1 MTKRMAVVLAA
12 GKGTRMKSDLYKV
25 MHPVNGLPMVEHVL
39 RAVEDSEVTQ
49 IVTIVGHGAD
59 TVKDAL
65 GDRSQY
71 ALQEEQLGTGHAVQ
85 QAESVLGNEEGNT
98 LVICGDTPLLT
109 AETLTALFKHH
120 EETGAKGTILSAE
133 IANPFGYGR
142 VIREED
148 NSVSHIVEEKDATDE
163 ERKVTEINSGTYV
176 FDNKALFEMLNKVGN
191 DNAQGEYY
199 LPDVIGLLK
208 ESGEVVSAFVMADS
222 DEGLGVNDRVGLSEA
237 TKIMTRRINEK
248 HMRNGVTFF
257 NADATY
263 IEADVEIG
271 SDTVIES
278 GVSLKGKTII
288 GKNCQIGMNS
298 ELIETEIADNVCV
311 TQSVLEHSTVAAN
324 TDIGPFAHVRPN
336 STIGERVHLG
346 NFVEVKNSTVGND
359 TKAGHLAYIGDA
371 DLGENVNVGCGAIFV
386 NYDGKKKHRSTI
398 GNDSFIGSNSNIVS
412 PVTVGDRAFIAAG
425 STIVN
430 DIAEEELAIS
440 RPEQKNIANYWNKL
454 QGK

>member
-39 RAVEDSEVTQ
+39 RAVEQSDVTD

-85 QAESVLGNEEGNT
+85 QAENVLANEEGNT

-120 EETGAKGTILSAE
+120 EESGAKGTILSAE

-142 VIREED
+142 VIREAD

-208 ESGEVVSAFVMADS
+208 EAGEVVSAFVMADS

-237 TKIMTRRINEK
+237 TKIMTRRINEG

-263 IEADVEIG
+263 IEADVKIG

-278 GVSLKGKTII
+278 GVSLKGKTTI
-288 GKNCQIGMNS
+288 GKYCRIGMNT
-298 ELIETEIADNVCV
+298 ELIESEIADNVSI
-311 TQSVLEHSTVAAN
+311 TQSVLEYSTVAENA
-324 TDIGPFAHVRPN
+324 DVGPFAHVRPK
-336 STIGERVHLG
+336 STIGENVHLG
-346 NFVEVKNSTVGND
+346 NFVEVKNAVIGKN
-359 TKAGHLAYIGDA
+359 TKAGHLSYIGDA
-371 DLGENVNVGCGAIFV
+371 DVGENVNVGCGSIFV

-398 GNDSFIGSNSNIVS
+398 GNDAFIGSNSNIVS

-430 DIAEEELAIS
+430 DIADEELAIS
-440 RPEQKNIANYWNKL
+440 RPEQKNIANYWKKL
-454 QGK
+454 QDK